1 MLKFL
6 TKQFLYG
13 RLYFWL
19 KERIGRILFLFIA
32 IFLVI
37 YFHNE
42 YLNYIE
48 YKNKFDGGYI
58 GLSFIIKNTLILLIA
73 FGYFYFYLFLDK
85 AKKLINKN
93 EEKTKK
99 EKNNE
104 MVDNL
109 DQFLEYDEIDRNS
122 QFKGFAN
129 VDDRSIMNAT
139 FNLVNDSNKE
149 LLEKMVSE
157 LNI

>member
-6 TKQFLYG
+6 TKQLLYG
-13 RLYFWL
+13 RLYLWL
-19 KERIGRILFLFIA
+19 KERIGGILFLFIA

-42 YLNYIE
+42 YLNYVE

-85 AKKLINKN
+85 AKKFINKN

-99 EKNNE
+99 EKNSE

-109 DQFLEYDEIDRNS
+109 DQFLEDDEIDRKN
-122 QFKGFAN
+122 
-129 VDDRSIMNAT
+129 
-139 FNLVNDSNKE
+139 
-149 LLEKMVSE
+149 
-157 LNI
+157 